1 MIDPT
6 LVASDALAGIDV
18 GLSVSDSADL
28 ARLGLDARHA
38 QLAVGELTRA
48 VLIAGGRVVYGGR
61 IKPSGFT
68 QQLMGEVRRY
78 GTSRHSLTICLALP
92 EHLKLTTAELDK
104 LDRELGTWGRLIPL
118 GLDGSPMSRSGD
130 PPQDATELEPDDRSV
145 AYSGLRRFIT
155 DATHARV
162 LVGGQLRGY
171 QGAMPG
177 LVEEAIFSIGRQQ
190 PLYVAGGFG
199 GASALIAQAL
209 GSPMDWL
216 PPDTPE
222 GRDDPG
228 VEGSV
233 ARLAETASSSGWS
246 VDSDGL
252 TSAERGLLAASHRPA
267 DIASLAVLGMARRFG
282 DRTRNGTGP
291 GA

>member
-1 MIDPT
+1 MIEPT
-6 LVASDALAGIDV
+6 LVAPDALQEIDV

-28 ARLGLDARHA
+28 ARLGLDPRHA
-38 QLAVGELTRA
+38 QLAIGELTRA

-92 EHLKLTTAELDK
+92 EHLKLTTAELDT
-104 LDRELGTWGRLIPL
+104 LDRDLGTWGRVILL
-118 GLDGSPMSRSGD
+118 DLDGSPMPWPRD
-130 PPQDATELEPDDRSV
+130 RPEHPAELEPNDRAV
-145 AYSGLRRFIT
+145 AYSSLRRFIT
-155 DATHARV
+155 DATRARV

-177 LVEEAIFSIGRQQ
+177 LLEEAILSIEREQ

-209 GSPMDWL
+209 GLPLDWL
-216 PPDTPE
+216 PPDAPE
-222 GRDDPG
+222 GHGDPG

-233 ARLAETASSSGWS
+233 ARLIDIASSSGWS
-246 VDSDGL
+246 ADRDGL
-252 TSAERGLLAASHRPA
+252 TPAERALLAASHRPA
-267 DIASLAVLGMARRFG
+267 DIASLAVLGMARRFSDG
-282 DRTRNGTGP
+282 ESDGTGQET
-291 GA
+291 